1 MRREEDLSRS
11 ECGARQFSRERLNT
25 GIESD
30 SKMVPLQ
37 ELSAFAKTLRVH
49 AVRMIH
55 RSRASH
61 LGSCLSIADILA
73 SLYGEALRTR
83 SSEPGWPLRDR
94 FLLSKGHGAA
104 ILYAA
109 LAERGF
115 FAVSELDSYCQNGS
129 RLTGHATSGV
139 PGVELSSGS
148 LGHGLP
154 VGCGIALA
162 AKRGK
167 LPFRTFVL
175 LSDGE
180 LDEGSN
186 WEAILFAPQYQLDNL
201 VAIVDYNK
209 IQSFGSVK
217 DVLDLDPLADKFRA
231 FRWAVTE
238 VDGHNMQELTEV
250 FRSLPLKSGRPTAI
264 IAHTVKG
271 KGVSF
276 MEDQLA
282 WHYKSPTDEQVEIAL
297 KELESAL

>member
-1 MRREEDLSRS
+1 VRQGEDLSRS
-11 ECGARQFSRERLNT
+11 GCGPRPFSRD
-25 GIESD
+25 GSVPA
-30 SKMVPLQ
+30 SKAIQMMPLQ

-61 LGSCLSIADILA
+61 LGTCLSVADILA
-73 SLYGEALRTR
+73 TLYGETLRAR
-83 SSEPGWPLRDR
+83 PREPEWPLRDR
-94 FLLSKGHGAA
+94 FILSKGHGAA
-104 ILYAA
+104 ILYAT

-115 FAVSELDSYCQNGS
+115 FPVAELDSYCQSGS

-186 WEAILFAPQYQLDNL
+186 WEAILFAPQHQLDNL

-217 DVLDLDPLADKFRA
+217 NVLDLDPLADKFRA
-231 FRWAVTE
+231 FRWGVKE
-238 VDGHNMQELTEV
+238 VDGHNLQDLTEV
-250 FRSLPLKSGRPTAI
+250 FRLVPLEIGRPTVI

-276 MEDQLA
+276 MEDELA
-282 WHYKSPTDEQVEIAL
+282 WHYKSPSDEQMAIAL
-297 KELESAL
+297 EELESAR

>member
-1 MRREEDLSRS
+1 MADLIA
-11 ECGARQFSRERLNT
+11 CLYWN
-25 GIESD
+25 
-30 SKMVPLQ
+30 
-37 ELSAFAKTLRVH
+37 TLRIDPAH
-49 AVRMIH
+49 P
-55 RSRASH
+55 
-61 LGSCLSIADILA
+61 
-73 SLYGEALRTR
+73 T
-83 SSEPGWPLRDR
+83 WPERDR

-115 FAVSELDSYCQNGS
+115 FPVSELASYCQNGS

-186 WEAILFAPQYQLDNL
+186 WEAILFAPQHQLDNL

-231 FRWAVTE
+231 FRWAVKE

-250 FRSLPLKSGRPTAI
+250 FRSLPLESGRPTVI

-271 KGVSF
+271 KGVGF

-297 KELESAL
+297 KELEAAL

>member
-1 MRREEDLSRS
+1 MPQNIPNQSASSQIQNLRDR
-11 ECGARQFSRERLNT
+11 AR
-25 GIESD
+25 I
-30 SKMVPLQ
+30 
-37 ELSAFAKTLRVH
+37 LRAH
-49 AVRMIH
+49 AVRMVH
-55 RSRASH
+55 RSKGSH
-61 LGSCLSIADILA
+61 LGSCLSMADLVA
-73 SLYGEALRTR
+73 CLYWNTLNINPQLPT
-83 SSEPGWPLRDR
+83 WPERDR
-94 FLLSKGHGAA
+94 FILSKGHSAA
-104 ILYAA
+104 LIYAA

-115 FAVSELDSYCQNGS
+115 FSVTELDSYCQSGS
-129 RLTGHATSGV
+129 RLTGHATSVV

-186 WEAILFAPQYQLDNL
+186 WEAILFAPQHQLDNL

-231 FRWAVTE
+231 FRWAVKE
-238 VDGHNMQELTEV
+238 VDGHDLQELTEV
-250 FRSLPLKSGRPTAI
+250 FSSLPLESGRPTAI

-271 KGVSF
+271 KGISF
-276 MEDQLA
+276 MEDKLA
-282 WHYKSPTDEQVEIAL
+282 WHYKSPTDEQVELAI
-297 KELESAL
+297 KELESVL

>member
-1 MRREEDLSRS
+1 
-11 ECGARQFSRERLNT
+11 
-25 GIESD
+25 
-30 SKMVPLQ
+30 
-37 ELSAFAKTLRVH
+37 
-49 AVRMIH
+49 MIH

-61 LGSCLSIADILA
+61 LGSCLSMADILA
-73 SLYGEALRTR
+73 SLYGDTLRTR
-83 SSEPGWPLRDR
+83 SSEPDWPERDR
-94 FLLSKGHGAA
+94 FILSKGHGAA

-115 FAVSELDSYCQNGS
+115 FPVSELDSYCQSGS

-186 WEAILFAPQYQLDNL
+186 WEAILFAPQHQLDNL

-231 FRWAVTE
+231 FRWAVKE
-238 VDGHNMQELTEV
+238 VDGHNMQELTET
-250 FRSLPLKSGRPTAI
+250 FRSLPLETGRPTAI

-282 WHYKSPTDEQVEIAL
+282 WHYKSPTSEQVEIAL

>member
-1 MRREEDLSRS
+1 MADLV
-11 ECGARQFSRERLNT
+11 A
-25 GIESD
+25 
-30 SKMVPLQ
+30 
-37 ELSAFAKTLRVH
+37 
-49 AVRMIH
+49 
-55 RSRASH
+55 
-61 LGSCLSIADILA
+61 CLYWKILDINPDLPA
-73 SLYGEALRTR
+73 
-83 SSEPGWPLRDR
+83 WPERDR
-94 FLLSKGHGAA
+94 FILSKGHGAA
-104 ILYAA
+104 LVYAA

-115 FAVSELDSYCQNGS
+115 FPVAELDSYCQSGS
-129 RLTGHATSGV
+129 RLTGHATTGV

-186 WEAILFAPQYQLDNL
+186 WEAILFAPQHQLDNL

-217 DVLDLDPLADKFRA
+217 DVLDLDPLGDKFRA
-231 FRWAVTE
+231 FRWAVKE
-238 VDGHNMQELTEV
+238 VDGHNMQELAEV
-250 FRSLPLKSGRPTAI
+250 FRSLPLESGRPTAI